1 MLTVDL
7 GYPRGAPLQVICRG
21 ALSYRFF
28 MRGEPPHKNAA
39 SWVPK
44 NLCFLQQLYHV
55 KIMPDL
61 LAKNLPNC
69 SLSQA
74 VKSDRIFTLPMT
86 IELLMAL
93 LQAQINLPAT
103 HGQITPDRI
112 IITTEQP
119 LKVQILPADELGVD
133 PEFSAPEVIAGNISP
148 TSDSYS
154 IGLIVIYMLTG
165 IRPFQLFDVTNRDWI
180 WRDYWHS
187 QPQTSTVNT
196 AKFAA
201 ILDRAIALDPN
212 SRFSSTSAMVT
223 AVRDCVPNLAPTP
236 PNWTC
241 RHTLTGHQGLF
252 AAIKTIAIS
261 PHLPMVVTGSEDT
274 TIRLWNI
281 DTGEEVGLLIG
292 HQKSVDSIV
301 FHPHR
306 SGLLFSGDRAGQIKL
321 WQVDKLTELISIDSQ
336 QSKVNCLV
344 ISPDGRLMISG
355 GSDKTIKIWLLGLT
369 DERSIDYLATLKA
382 HQLAVNGVA
391 FNPIEGEVSFASVGT
406 DRRVILWGMETK
418 TPLNIFTNHTQSVK
432 TLAFSPNGKL
442 LATAGDDGSILIWDV
457 DCRKL
462 VQTLSAHRWTISA
475 LSFLA
480 DSNTLI
486 SASWDG
492 NIKFWHL
499 NSGQE
504 IDCLSTH
511 QMEVFA
517 MAICQDPHYIVTAS
531 RDRTA
536 KIWQS
541 RLLLT

>member
-1 MLTVDL
+1 
-7 GYPRGAPLQVICRG
+7 
-21 ALSYRFF
+21 
-28 MRGEPPHKNAA
+28 
-39 SWVPK
+39 
-44 NLCFLQQLYHV
+44 
-55 KIMPDL
+55 MPDL

-69 SLSQA
+69 SLSQV

-93 LQAQINLPAT
+93 LQSQINLSAS

-112 IITTEQP
+112 IISAEQP
-119 LKVQILPADELGVD
+119 LKLQILPADHLGVD
-133 PEFSAPEVIAGNISP
+133 PEFSAPEVLAGNISSS
-148 TSDSYS
+148 SDLYS
-154 IGLIVIYMLTG
+154 IGLIVIYVLTG
-165 IRPFQLFDVTNRDWI
+165 IRPFQLFDVTTRDWI

-187 QPQTSTVNT
+187 QPQISTINL

-201 ILDRAIALDPN
+201 ILDRSINLDSN
-212 SRFSSTSAMVT
+212 LRFSSTSAMIA
-223 AVRDCVPNLAPTP
+223 AVRDCAPNLVPKI

-241 RHTLTGHQGLF
+241 QHTLTGHQGLF

-261 PHLPMVVTGSEDT
+261 SHLPIVATGSEDT

-281 DTGEEVGLLIG
+281 DTGAEIGLLTG
-292 HQKSVDSIV
+292 DQKSLETIA
-301 FHPHR
+301 FHPHQSR
-306 SGLLFSGDRAGQIKL
+306 LLISGDRAGQIKL
-321 WQVDKLTELISIDSQ
+321 WQVDKLAELISIDSQ
-336 QSKVNCLV
+336 QSKVNCLA

-369 DERSIDYLATLKA
+369 DERSIDSLATLKV
-382 HQLAVNGVA
+382 HQLAVNGIA
-391 FNPIEGEVSFASVGT
+391 FNPIEGEVAFASVSS
-406 DRRVILWGMETK
+406 DRRVILWGMESK
-418 TPLNIFTNHTQSVK
+418 TPLDIFTTHTQAVK
-432 TLAFSPNGKL
+432 TLAFSPDGKL
-442 LATAGDDGSILIWDV
+442 LATAGDDGLILIWDV

-480 DSNTLI
+480 DGNTLI

-492 NIKFWHL
+492 NIKFWQV

-504 IDCLSTH
+504 IDCLLTH
-511 QMEVFA
+511 QMEVLA
-517 MAICQDPHYIVTAS
+517 MAIDRNSQYIATAS

-541 RLLLT
+541 QGLI

>member
-1 MLTVDL
+1 
-7 GYPRGAPLQVICRG
+7 
-21 ALSYRFF
+21 
-28 MRGEPPHKNAA
+28 
-39 SWVPK
+39 
-44 NLCFLQQLYHV
+44 
-55 KIMPDL
+55 MPDL

-69 SLSQA
+69 SLSQL
-74 VKSDRIFTLPMT
+74 VNSDRIFTLPMT

-93 LQAQINLPAT
+93 LQAQINLSAN
-103 HGQITPDRI
+103 HGQITPDRVI
-112 IITTEQP
+112 ISTEQP
-119 LKVQILPADELGVD
+119 LRVQILPPDDLGVD
-133 PEFSAPEVIAGNISP
+133 PEFSAPEVLTGGISSS
-148 TSDSYS
+148 SDLYS
-154 IGLIVIYMLTG
+154 IGLIVIYVLTG
-165 IRPFQLFDVTNRDWI
+165 IRPFQLFDATNRDWI

-187 QPQTSTVNT
+187 QPQTPAINT

-201 ILDRAIALDPN
+201 ILDRSINLDPN
-212 SRFSSTSAMVT
+212 SRFSSTVSMIA
-223 AVRDCVPNLAPTP
+223 AVRDCAPNLVPKI

-241 RHTLTGHQGLF
+241 RHILTGHQGLF

-261 PHLPMVVTGSEDT
+261 PHLSMVATGSEDT

-281 DTGEEVGLLIG
+281 DTGAEIGVLTG
-292 HQKSVDSIV
+292 HQKSVETIV
-301 FHPHR
+301 FHPHQ
-306 SGLLFSGDRAGQIKL
+306 SGLLFSGDRSGQIKL
-321 WQVDKLTELISIDSQ
+321 WQVDRLAELISINSQ
-336 QSKVNCLV
+336 QSKVNCLA

-369 DERSIDYLATLKA
+369 DERSIDNLATLKA

-391 FNPIEGEVSFASVGT
+391 FNPIESDVKFASVGS
-406 DRRVILWGMETK
+406 DRRVILWAMESR
-418 TPLNIFTNHTQSVK
+418 TPLNILIAHTQAVK

-442 LATAGDDGSILIWDV
+442 LATAGDDGLILIWDM

-462 VQTLSAHRWTISA
+462 VQTLSAHRWTISS

-480 DSNTLI
+480 NGNTLI

-492 NIKFWHL
+492 NIKFWQV

-517 MAICQDPHYIVTAS
+517 MAISKDPRCIVTAS

-536 KIWQS
+536 KIWQFQG
-541 RLLLT
+541 LLI